1 MLASFTNASDG
12 IADDKLAEIAE
23 TSALMQRQ
31 TSGQRR
37 PLHIRLHVAVLIWTA
52 VLTHR

>member
-12 IADDKLAEIAE
+12 IADDKLVEIAD
-23 TSALMQRQ
+23 TSARMHRQ

-37 PLHIRLHVAVLIWTA
+37 PLHIRLHVAVLMWTA

>member
-12 IADDKLAEIAE
+12 IADDKLVEIAD
-23 TSALMQRQ
+23 TSARMHRQ

-37 PLHIRLHVAVLIWTA
+37 PPLHIRLHVAVLM
-52 VLTHR
+52 